1 MAAEFAEVLRRS
13 PFVEHRDAD
22 MAVLVD
28 EAWYA
33 ADDLRR
39 DRDAEEL
46 ARLIEEVRR
55 LAR

>member
-13 PFVEHRDAD
+13 PFVEYRDAD

-33 ADDLRR
+33 SDDLRR
-39 DRDAEEL
+39 DRDAEQL
-46 ARLIEEVRR
+46 AQLIEDARR
-55 LAR
+55 LTR